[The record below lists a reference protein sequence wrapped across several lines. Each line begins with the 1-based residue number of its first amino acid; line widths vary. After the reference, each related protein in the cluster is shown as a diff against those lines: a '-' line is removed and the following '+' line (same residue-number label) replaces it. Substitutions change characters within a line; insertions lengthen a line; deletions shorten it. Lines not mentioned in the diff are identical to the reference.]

1 LDEALAIRP
10 ATQCTCHSFINPLPN
25 CTIAKVFC
33 LLIVAVIG
41 FGVSVQ
47 DQQTCNQTGTFTV
60 LDNQHF
66 SIIAE
71 AEPIP
76 SVQVRAREFTCVWMD

>member
-1 LDEALAIRP
+1 M
-10 ATQCTCHSFINPLPN
+10 
-25 CTIAKVFC
+25 
-33 LLIVAVIG
+33 LIVAVIG

-60 LDNQHF
+60 LDNQYF

-76 SVQVRAREFTCVWMD
+76 SVQVRARVHLGSRWSPVEAP